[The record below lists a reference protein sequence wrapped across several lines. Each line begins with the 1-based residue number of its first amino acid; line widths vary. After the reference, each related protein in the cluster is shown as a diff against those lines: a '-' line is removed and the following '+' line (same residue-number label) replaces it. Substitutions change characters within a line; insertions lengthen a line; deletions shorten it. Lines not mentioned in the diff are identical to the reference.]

1 MPAQSVL
8 KDFGNIDGIG
18 DFWLVGTLMAACRFN
33 RSYKLLIGNFRLP
46 MRGAE
51 RGVAKGRGIA
61 LSLEQAVY
69 F

>member
-1 MPAQSVL
+1 MPAQSLL

-18 DFWLVGTLMAACRFN
+18 DFWFVGTLMAACRFN
-33 RSYKLLIGNFRLP
+33 RSYELLIGNFRLP
-46 MRGAE
+46 IKKRE
-51 RGVAKGRGIA
+51 GVAKGRGIA